1 MQWKINK
8 INIVSRSASG
18 KIKVKQ
24 WKRNTTH
31 NYTTYNTELNNIQR
45 NTWTVSTHFLYH
57 LFKGRQLYQREI
69 TPLAK
74 QHNAPNWT
82 LNINVIL
89 FLLLA
94 ISCNFFQNCSWNFMN
109 QSCFC
114 VLSYWFWLYAAHIST
129 IAKKPRFKMNIK
141 TGTLSVFSQFP
152 SPSCF
157 KYKIIYDTT

>member
-8 INIVSRSASG
+8 INVVSRSPSG

-69 TPLAK
+69 TPLA
-74 QHNAPNWT
+74 QRHNAPNWT

-94 ISCNFFQNCSWNFMN
+94 ISCIFFSKLLLKLHQPVLLLCLTYSITNLMN
-109 QSCFC
+109 
-114 VLSYWFWLYAAHIST
+114 Y
-129 IAKKPRFKMNIK
+129 
-141 TGTLSVFSQFP
+141 
-152 SPSCF
+152 
-157 KYKIIYDTT
+157 TTVKNHLT